1 MSPKADNNT
10 GGGRLSVYV
19 PGQKGG
25 PGFCK
30 LFVSPKFNAES
41 DAVAV
46 KSFMN
51 ADRMEAKWS
60 GVDGKSVLI
69 LAQAEVDKTGAS
81 YYGKTQVKNT
91 TCNILFDREKLP
103 LSFALF
109 LKNMNIRTSNHPFT
123 MTRYVRL
130 FFNTGRQKN

>member
-91 TCNILFDREKLP
+91 TCNILFDWEKLP
-103 LSFALF
+103 LSLALF
-109 LKNMNIRTSNHPFT
+109 LKKYI
-123 MTRYVRL
+123 YYL
-130 FFNTGRQKN
+130 